1 MELFRLP
8 EVLYQGM
15 AATWLGFKEA
25 EFFSTDYFSL
35 LPWFFLFLCG
45 YFIQKSVDK
54 WMRERSSEPPNI
66 MKREIPALS
75 LLGRHS
81 LGIYLIH
88 QPVLTGIVMAWNA
101 F

>member
-1 MELFRLP
+1 MVLSFPLRLFYP
-8 EVLYQGM
+8 EG
-15 AATWLGFKEA
+15 
-25 EFFSTDYFSL
+25 
-35 LPWFFLFLCG
+35 
-45 YFIQKSVDK
+45 VDK
-54 WMRERSSEPPNI
+54 WLRERSSEPSNI

-81 LGIYLIH
+81 LEIYLIH